1 MLSLLDSDFKLL
13 FFGGSR
19 SSSPLALVLEV
30 EGPEGLLKKEFIFD
44 IYNENHEEQQHSNAH
59 VWHRASVQYLWP
71 VVNKKGAFLSSA
83 PVRCFIRLTCHL
95 YIPSCVRTAFCKCLG
110 DMDDSNSQTF
120 VSRYFC
126 LFADYQNHSHF
137 ASLCA
142 LISSPGF

>member
-44 IYNENHEEQQHSNAH
+44 ICNENHEEQQQQHSHAH

-71 VVNKKGAFLSSA
+71 VANKKGAFLISTL
-83 PVRCFIRLTCHL
+83 VRCFICLTCRL
-95 YIPSCVRTAFCKCLG
+95 YIPSCVRTAFSKCLR
-110 DMDDSNSQTF
+110 DMDGSNSQTF

-126 LFADYQNHSHF
+126 YSQIIKIIRILRFF
-137 ASLCA
+137 VR
-142 LISSPGF
+142 

>member
-1 MLSLLDSDFKLL
+1 MLSLLDLNFKLL

-44 IYNENHEEQQHSNAH
+44 ICNENHEEQQQQQRSHAH

-71 VVNKKGAFLSSA
+71 VANKKGAFLSSTL
-83 PVRCFIRLTCHL
+83 VRCFIFLTCRL
-95 YIPSCVRTAFCKCLG
+95 YIPSCVRTAFSKCFR

-120 VSRYFC
+120 VRGYFC
-126 LFADYQNHSHF
+126 YSQIIKIIRILGVCVH
-137 ASLCA
+137 
-142 LISSPGF
+142 